1 MRGGARRRQDSDG
14 AAGSWRLSFH
24 PAYRGKHHHPLWC
37 AGGRERA
44 HPGIFHYLRLHGSG
58 RSSRQS
64 GSGAWLPLWW
74 WSCDVMA
81 IGSSSSRPTRPA
93 TTPGTAGTTRPKMFP
108 VPLRVEGLWGGEVGK
123 ARPPQAT
130 SPPTYLSLAFLTCPS
145 TFQCV
150 CVWRDRWMD
159 DGWVGRDGIEAAS
172 SISFRRFFAFM
183 RGPVERD
190 GMGWD
195 GLGWAGLGRESWA
208 IRPRGSRY

>member
-1 MRGGARRRQDSDG
+1 
-14 AAGSWRLSFH
+14 
-24 PAYRGKHHHPLWC
+24 
-37 AGGRERA
+37 
-44 HPGIFHYLRLHGSG
+44 
-58 RSSRQS
+58 
-64 GSGAWLPLWW
+64 
-74 WSCDVMA
+74 
-81 IGSSSSRPTRPA
+81 
-93 TTPGTAGTTRPKMFP
+93 MFP

-190 GMGWD
+190 GMGCD
-195 GLGWAGLGRESWA
+195 AMPWAGTGNMGD
-208 IRPRGSRY
+208 PTRGSRY

>member
-1 MRGGARRRQDSDG
+1 MNTNGKVVWSEGMFLRAQHFQQQDRYLE
-14 AAGSWRLSFH
+14 RLV
-24 PAYRGKHHHPLWC
+24 R
-37 AGGRERA
+37 
-44 HPGIFHYLRLHGSG
+44 
-58 RSSRQS
+58 
-64 GSGAWLPLWW
+64 
-74 WSCDVMA
+74 
-81 IGSSSSRPTRPA
+81 
-93 TTPGTAGTTRPKMFP
+93 
-108 VPLRVEGLWGGEVGK
+108 LRVEGLWGGEVGK